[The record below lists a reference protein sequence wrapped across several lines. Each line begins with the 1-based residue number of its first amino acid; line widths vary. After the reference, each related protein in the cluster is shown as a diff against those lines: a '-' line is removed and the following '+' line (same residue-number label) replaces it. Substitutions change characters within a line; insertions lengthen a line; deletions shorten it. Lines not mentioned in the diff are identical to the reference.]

1 MGTWDY
7 GSFENDTAM
16 DWVCGLATPEKRL
29 FGLFKPDPFHYC
41 IEPTEVAIDS
51 KILDADVCCKVLAGA
66 ECIALLRGQ
75 PTPKL
80 PDEIL
85 HWQQQNPGMEKVANN
100 EETIRRVIE
109 AVELVRNS
117 NRSELRE
124 LWAES
129 DDYENW
135 LTEVDDLLAR
145 LGAD

>member
-1 MGTWDY
+1 MGAWGT
-7 GSFENDTAM
+7 GNFENDTAL
-16 DWVCGLATPEKRL
+16 DWVCGLATPKKRL
-29 FGLFKPDPFHYC
+29 FGLLKPDPFHYC
-41 IEPTEVAIDS
+41 IKPTEVAIGS
-51 KILDADVCCKVLAGA
+51 KFLDDDVCCNALASA

-85 HWQQQNPGMEKVANN
+85 HWQHQNPGMEKNANN
-100 EETIRRVIE
+100 KETIRQVIQ

-117 NRSELRE
+117 NESELRE

-145 LGAD
+145 LGAN